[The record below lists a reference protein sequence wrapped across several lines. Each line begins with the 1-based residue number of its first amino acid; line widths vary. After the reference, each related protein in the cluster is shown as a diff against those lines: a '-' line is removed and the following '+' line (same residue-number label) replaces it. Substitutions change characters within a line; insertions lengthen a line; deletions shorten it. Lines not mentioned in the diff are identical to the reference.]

1 MNLEELIFNMY
12 KETDMG
18 ARKFRAIINKKYKL
32 NDIKISNIYA
42 KINNY
47 QNKKYGGRINKEY
60 ELTNSEEYKKIARN
74 RRTAKYQKL
83 NRRNS
88 QYEVI

>member
-1 MNLEELIFNMY
+1 MNLKELIFNMY

-18 ARKFRAIINKKYKL
+18 ARKFRAIISKKYEL
-32 NDIKISNIYA
+32 SDIEISNIYA

-47 QNKKYGGRINKEY
+47 QINTYGGRINKDY
-60 ELTNSEEYKKIARN
+60 ELINREEYKKRALY
-74 RRTAKYQKL
+74 RRTEKYQRL

-88 QYEVI
+88 